1 MCCLLDG
8 LRLAGVESD
17 SVKKC
22 VLSICHIL
30 GTSTCIH
37 SIISPKT
44 LPSPVKSG
52 DCNIR
57 QPGRGLR
64 VYSLA
69 QLLFHLSDGY
79 SECPPATCQ
88 ASPVPAAWSYIY
100 CGHIYTVGLAK

>member
-1 MCCLLDG
+1 MLDG

-22 VLSICHIL
+22 VLSISHIL
-30 GTSTCIH
+30 GTSTYIQ

-69 QLLFHLSDGY
+69 GSCSFTCLMDIPSAHLLRVK
-79 SECPPATCQ
+79 Q
-88 ASPVPAAWSYIY
+88 ALCLLP
-100 CGHIYTVGLAK
+100 GHTYTADKP